1 MNVDNFD
8 FAKPKLFFKNIGRY
22 AATSTYIHIRI
33 PFNFTMLF
41 DTKQAIAEVYSKL
54 LVQHDEPFK
63 SITKSIT
70 DVSLAITEGSLED
83 FRDIIK
89 ELPQKSE
96 ISMPGRPKCFI
107 AIGISIA
114 AMAMSMFNAVRI
126 TQLNKE
132 KTDLNL
138 DINDV
143 VQVAKKKNLVPF
155 VKFALD
161 LFQIEVSHLYTLA
174 MDEFTLIHHILMVA
188 NSNLLNLYKFSVHI
202 STKYGD
208 AISHLILVFEW

>member
-1 MNVDNFD
+1 MWIILILRNQNFSSKILAVMRPPPHT
-8 FAKPKLFFKNIGRY
+8 F
-22 AATSTYIHIRI
+22 TSESHLILLCCST
-33 PFNFTMLF
+33 PS
-41 DTKQAIAEVYSKL
+41 KQSEL